1 MPSLSRRCSRELASK
16 PLHQAAFAEEE
27 PFDTTS

>member
-1 MPSLSRRCSRELASK
+1 MPSLSRRCSRGLASK
-16 PLHQAAFAEEE
+16 ALHQAAFAEEE